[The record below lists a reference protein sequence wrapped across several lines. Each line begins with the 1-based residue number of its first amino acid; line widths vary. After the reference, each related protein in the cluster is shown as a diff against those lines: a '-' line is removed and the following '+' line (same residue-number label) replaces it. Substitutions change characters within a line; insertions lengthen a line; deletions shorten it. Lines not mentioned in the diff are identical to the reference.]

1 MKRREMSRT
10 WVTVLFQI
18 CWTLLRCLPLP
29 VAAAFTSWAM
39 RTFAENLT
47 RQDLIR
53 ENLAKAFPEM
63 PPEEIRTTARAI
75 AGNLGVIAAE
85 LCHIE
90 DFHGGGKDGRLTMT
104 GEKPLAL
111 AKAGPVIFV
120 GPHQWN
126 WEIAPLFYSE
136 YGVRVTT
143 IYSPFVNDVMDRAI
157 LKQRLKTGAKYV
169 EKRKAVRAMMEAL
182 GSGESLAFV
191 IDQRVKS
198 GLKVKFFGRDF
209 LMTGVPARLAIRF
222 RCPIVLV
229 DMERLDGHR
238 FHFMLGDP
246 IYPPEKP
253 GADAERELTQAIAS
267 GLETI
272 IRRAPETWFCNKR
285 RWPESD
291 SAQSFARST

>member
-29 VAAAFTSWAM
+29 VAAALTSWIM
-39 RTFAENLT
+39 RTFAESLT

-63 PPEEIRTTARAI
+63 SPEEIRTTARAI

-90 DFHGGGKDGRLTMT
+90 DFHGGTKDGRVTMI
-104 GEKPLAL
+104 GEKQLAL

-136 YGVRVTT
+136 HGVRVTT
-143 IYSPFVNDVMDRAI
+143 IYSRFANELMDQEI
-157 LKQRLKTGAKYV
+157 LKQRQKTGAKYV
-169 EKRKAVRAMMEAL
+169 DKQKAVRAMVAAL

-198 GLKVKFFGRDF
+198 GQKVKFFGRDF

-229 DMERLDGHR
+229 DMERLEGHR
-238 FHFMLGDP
+238 FRFMLCDP

-253 GADAERELTQAIAS
+253 GPDGERELTQAIAT
-267 GLETI
+267 GLEAI
-272 IRRAPETWFCNKR
+272 IRHSPETWFCNKR

-291 SAQSFARST
+291 TAQSFARST

>member
-1 MKRREMSRT
+1 MKRRDMSRT

-63 PPEEIRTTARAI
+63 SPEELRRTARAT

-90 DFHGGGKDGRLTMT
+90 DFHGGTKNGRVTMI

-136 YGVRVTT
+136 HGVRVTT
-143 IYSPFVNDVMDRAI
+143 IYSRFANELMDRVI
-157 LKQRLKTGAKYV
+157 LKQRQKTGAKYV
-169 EKRKAVRAMMEAL
+169 DKQKAVRAMVAAL
-182 GSGESLAFV
+182 SSG
-191 IDQRVKS
+191 
-198 GLKVKFFGRDF
+198 GRRR
-209 LMTGVPARLAIRF
+209 PAPHAGKALLRL
-222 RCPIVLV
+222 IVL
-229 DMERLDGHR
+229 RTRG
-238 FHFMLGDP
+238 
-246 IYPPEKP
+246 
-253 GADAERELTQAIAS
+253 GATC
-267 GLETI
+267 
-272 IRRAPETWFCNKR
+272 APV
-285 RWPESD
+285 
-291 SAQSFARST
+291 